1 MRILAF
7 MAVILGTFAS
17 CMAGD
22 LQILFPLYSYPDW
35 YSPSSYIWDDIAA
48 ANATVPITAIIN
60 PANGPGGSG
69 PNSDYLRGMADLASG
84 GVKMIGYV
92 STSYGTRSVASIEA
106 DIDLW
111 ASSFPGVTGIFL
123 DEESTD
129 PAKLSYYRTI
139 HDYILTK
146 PGLAT
151 VVANPGTNIPESY
164 IGAPTA
170 GTTVL
175 FENGS
180 GWGSYVTD
188 SYVAGYPRSSFAAIF
203 YNLSSTAQMQAAV
216 DLAQQRNFG
225 YVFATDA
232 GGANPYDTLPSYWT
246 AETAYVAGVPE
257 PSTAVLLIGGL
268 GSLLLRRGR
277 LSRHPKFETRKP
289 AARKNGS

>member
-1 MRILAF
+1 MAGMRLLSIVVVVFLTA
-7 MAVILGTFAS
+7 AS
-17 CMAGD
+17 SRAGD
-22 LQILFPLYSYPDW
+22 LQILFPLYSYPNW
-35 YSPSSYIWDDIAA
+35 YTPASYIWDDIAA

-60 PANGPGGSG
+60 PANGPGVSG
-69 PNSDYLRGMADLASG
+69 PNSDYVKGMADLTAG

-92 STSYGTRSVASIEA
+92 STSYGTRTLSAIES

-129 PAKLSYYRTI
+129 PAKLAFYQTL
-139 HDYILTK
+139 HDYILAK

-151 VVANPGTNIPESY
+151 VVANPGTNTPESF
-164 IGAPTA
+164 ISGPTA
-170 GTTVL
+170 DTTVL

-188 SYVAGYPRSSFAAIF
+188 SYVANYPRSSFAAVF
-203 YNLSSTAQMQAAV
+203 YNLSTTAQMQAAV

-232 GGANPYDTLPSYWT
+232 TGANPYDTLPTYWT
-246 AETAYVAGVPE
+246 AETSYVASVPE
-257 PSTAVLLIGGL
+257 PTGAALLVLGGFLIL
-268 GSLLLRRGR
+268 CLRRFSDGM
-277 LSRHPKFETRKP
+277 K
-289 AARKNGS
+289 ARG